1 MSQTARKEIR
11 RLCRSLL
18 YIAAL
23 HLCPCVRRR
32 RAGESAPF
40 GHQQAH
46 TPAVQTHT
54 ASSVINIFGKVISLP
69 LGIKLPAGSSF
80 EYRRDEAPDF
90 GVLCRQRPSP
100 SRIRT
105 KNAESP
111 RKTGLDLLR
120 ATLNLARGDLEQ
132 NAGPSCV

>member
-1 MSQTARKEIR
+1 M
-11 RLCRSLL
+11 
-18 YIAAL
+18 
-23 HLCPCVRRR
+23 RRR
-32 RAGESAPF
+32 RANEAAPF
-40 GHQQAH
+40 GQ
-46 TPAVQTHT
+46 QTHAPADQAAGT
-54 ASSVINIFGKVISLP
+54 GVINIFGKVIISLP

-80 EYRRDEAPDF
+80 EYCREEAPDF